1 MKLATWNVNSV
12 NVRLPQLLDWLTAA
26 RPDVVCLQE
35 LKCEDGKFPR
45 APLEAAGYAAAVS
58 GQKTYNGVAILARG
72 APAEVAAGIPGFA
85 DDQKRVLAAT
95 IEGVRVVCVYC
106 PNGQSVDYRL
116 TVQDIDNA
124 SEGDI
129 HLGTEGAN
137 GPLVVKLFH
146 AEAPKKGRFSG
157 VLAQGRFS
165 AADLVGPMRGA
176 PLSDLLEMF
185 AEGNAYVNVH
195 TSDGTDPPNS
205 GPGDYRLGEI
215 RGQIKP

>member
-1 MKLATWNVNSV
+1 MLHLPLRASPAVLLAALAMAT
-12 NVRLPQLLDWLTAA
+12 
-26 RPDVVCLQE
+26 
-35 LKCEDGKFPR
+35 FP
-45 APLEAAGYAAAVS
+45 VS
-58 GQKTYNGVAILARG
+58 GAGPTYTVELDGAACVPDPIDTPARG
-72 APAEVAAGIPGFA
+72 RLELTVS
-85 DDQKRVLAAT
+85 
-95 IEGVRVVCVYC
+95 
-106 PNGQSVDYRL
+106 PNGQSVEYRL
-116 TVQDIDNA
+116 TVQDIDNV

-129 HLGTEGAN
+129 HLGSAGAN

-146 AEAPKKGRFSG
+146 ADTPRKGPFSG

-195 TSDGTDPPNS
+195 TSDGADPPNS

>member
-1 MKLATWNVNSV
+1 MLHLPLRTSPAVLLAALAMAT
-12 NVRLPQLLDWLTAA
+12 
-26 RPDVVCLQE
+26 
-35 LKCEDGKFPR
+35 FP
-45 APLEAAGYAAAVS
+45 VS
-58 GQKTYNGVAILARG
+58 GAGPTYTVELDGAACVPDPIETPARG
-72 APAEVAAGIPGFA
+72 RLELTVS
-85 DDQKRVLAAT
+85 
-95 IEGVRVVCVYC
+95 
-106 PNGQSVDYRL
+106 PNGQSVEYRL
-116 TVQDIDNA
+116 NVQDIDNV

-129 HLGTEGAN
+129 HLGPAGAN

-146 AEAPKKGRFSG
+146 AAAPKKGRFDG

-165 AADLVGPMRGA
+165 AADLVGPLRGA

>member
-1 MKLATWNVNSV
+1 MLQLPLRASPAVLLAALAMAST
-12 NVRLPQLLDWLTAA
+12 P
-26 RPDVVCLQE
+26 
-35 LKCEDGKFPR
+35 
-45 APLEAAGYAAAVS
+45 VS
-58 GQKTYNGVAILARG
+58 GAEPTYTVELDGTACVPDPIETPARG
-72 APAEVAAGIPGFA
+72 RLELTVS
-85 DDQKRVLAAT
+85 
-95 IEGVRVVCVYC
+95 

-116 TVQDIDNA
+116 TVQDIDNV

-129 HLGTEGAN
+129 HLGPAGAN

-146 AEAPKKGRFSG
+146 SEAPKKGRFDG

-165 AADLVGPMRGA
+165 AADLIGPMRGA

-215 RGQIKP
+215 RGQIRP